1 MAMAPREKS
10 LLLASLAAVLLLA
23 SVAGCGGDT
32 RRGESESSTASGAPI
47 EVSSTP
53 SPPPRPASAAVT
65 DPARRAYVSKVDAVC
80 GRLDPERGREQER
93 VAKAGD
99 AREAAKLYDGAVAL
113 GWKELREVEA
123 VPAPRGERA
132 LLRANVFE
140 PIRRQLALRK
150 QIGEALAA
158 VDVPRLRVLRGE
170 LDNLSRAV
178 GGFARGYGFQV
189 CGEA

>member
-1 MAMAPREKS
+1 MAPREKS
-10 LLLASLAAVLLLA
+10 LLFASFATVLLLA

-32 RRGESESSTASGAPI
+32 RRGEGESSTAAGGART
-47 EVSSTP
+47 EVSSAP
-53 SPPPRPASAAVT
+53 SLPSRPASAAVT